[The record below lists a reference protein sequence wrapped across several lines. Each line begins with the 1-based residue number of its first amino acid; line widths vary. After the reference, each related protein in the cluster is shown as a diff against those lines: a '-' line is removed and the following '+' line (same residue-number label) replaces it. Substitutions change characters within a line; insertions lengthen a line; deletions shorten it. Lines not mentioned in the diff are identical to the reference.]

1 MNLKAFLGIGLGTL
15 VLGLGSIAGTV
26 AAQTPSTGGN
36 GAATPSQQTP
46 ANPPAQ
52 TAPQAQSTPGA
63 GPAWRGGRPGPGM
76 GRMHGGK
83 DLGPGGFGPGGM
95 GFGGPGMRGAKGD
108 NANGVSRAI
117 TEATTLLNL
126 AKGDL
131 AYANGKMDTTNIS
144 RWLTD
149 ADAQLKNA
157 QSANSAGK
165 YAQAGIYAGV
175 SVELSRLGESQMAQA
190 LGADKLPS
198 YTQRQ
203 QAQGP
208 RGGWKG
214 FNPGRANIQV
224 TQAQASRVLAG
235 AYRFIVTQGN
245 LIKNGDGVAYLKEAQ
260 DAYRTAYNAYQAGK
274 YSDAASSAR
283 LAQELAGIAAQ
294 LNRAPN
300 AVNPDTPVTVPAPN
314 F

>member
-1 MNLKAFLGIGLGTL
+1 MNLKAFLGIGLGAL
-15 VLGLGSIAGTV
+15 VVGLGSIAGTV
-26 AAQTPSTGGN
+26 VAQTPSTG

-52 TAPQAQSTPGA
+52 TGPQAQSTPGTA
-63 GPAWRGGRPGPGM
+63 PGWRGGGPGPGM
-76 GRMHGGK
+76 GRMHRGK

-95 GFGGPGMRGAKGD
+95 GFGGPGMRGGKGD
-108 NANGVSRAI
+108 NANGASRAI

-131 AYANGKMDTTNIS
+131 AYANGKMDTTSIS

-175 SVELSRLGESQMAQA
+175 SVELSRLSETQMAQA

-203 QAQGP
+203 QGHGP

-214 FNPGRANIQV
+214 LNPGQANAQV

-235 AYRFIVTQGN
+235 AYRFVVTQGN
-245 LIKNGDGVAYLKEAQ
+245 AIKSGDGVDYLKEAQ
-260 DAYRTAYNAYQAGK
+260 DAYKTAYNAYQAGK
-274 YSDAASSAR
+274 YSDAVSSAR

-300 AVNPDTPVTVPAPN
+300 AVNPDTPVPVPAPN